1 MKSSRGVTDVFQGLD
16 LLSGSDTFR
25 KNQTTNQ
32 RDKGTKSEL
41 DDLGY
46 ITQSSP
52 VKQAN
57 AQEAAKDSVTDLFD
71 PLLTDSKNAVGN
83 H

>member
-1 MKSSRGVTDVFQGLD
+1 MFQGLD

-41 DDLGY
+41 DDFF
-46 ITQSSP
+46 S
-52 VKQAN
+52 VKEDISHYQARSN
-57 AQEAAKDSVTDLFD
+57 KLT
-71 PLLTDSKNAVGN
+71 PKKLLRTA
-83 H
+83 

>member
-1 MKSSRGVTDVFQGLD
+1 MKSSRGVMDVFQGLD

-41 DDLGY
+41 DD
-46 ITQSSP
+46 
-52 VKQAN
+52 
-57 AQEAAKDSVTDLFD
+57 FFFR
-71 PLLTDSKNAVGN
+71 
-83 H
+83 